1 MGLITR
7 IVGIGWRIV
16 DALIAIALVAMI
28 VLVFTNVVL
37 RYGFSSGILGSVEIS
52 RLLFVW
58 VIMLG
63 SAACLRNFEHLAL
76 SDVAEG
82 MFPKAKYWL
91 RRFVNLVILGC
102 CVMLVWGATPQII
115 ANWDNISPM
124 SGIPVG
130 MFYLAGSVGGVL
142 MAAIALL
149 RVIDP
154 RRASPE
160 FAENADRTEGAIQ

>member
-7 IVGIGWRIV
+7 IVSIGWRII
-16 DALIAIALVAMI
+16 DAMIAIALVAMI

-63 SAACLRNFEHLAL
+63 SAACLRNFEHLSL
-76 SDVAEG
+76 DGVAEG
-82 MFPKAKYWL
+82 MFPRAKYWL

-102 CVMLVWGATPQII
+102 CVMLVWGASPQVI

-130 MFYLAGSVGGVL
+130 MFYLAGAIGGAL

-149 RVIDP
+149 RLLDP
-154 RRASPE
+154 RRAVPDFESD
-160 FAENADRTEGAIQ
+160 AEGTEEAAQ